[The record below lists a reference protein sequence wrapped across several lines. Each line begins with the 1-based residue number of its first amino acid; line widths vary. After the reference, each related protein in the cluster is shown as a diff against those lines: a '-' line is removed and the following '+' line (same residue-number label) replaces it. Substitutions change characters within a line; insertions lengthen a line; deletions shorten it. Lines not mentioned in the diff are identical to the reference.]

1 VKAGVYRVIAG
12 AFGVTL
18 LALFGVGVAAYQG
31 MSRLVENRARV
42 ERTYAILRALDA
54 VSARVTAAENRVRG
68 YIITGDGRYLDLY
81 GADTQVAWR
90 TLAALR
96 QLTSDNPRQRQRV
109 EVLHPLVRDKVDALN
124 EEIAVRAGGGVPTE
138 LEGALAEGRR
148 ANGVSI
154 RQFVDT
160 IELSE
165 LVLLQRRSMDERE
178 GVRNIVL
185 AMAVALALSLTLGLL
200 ATQVVRR
207 DITARARAA
216 AELLRA
222 KEVAEAASRS
232 KSDFLAVMSHELRTP
247 LNSVIGFS
255 NVLLKNKSKNLSDQD
270 LSYLSRI
277 VANGKHLLA
286 LINDVLD
293 LSKVEAGRMQLERVP
308 VNVGTL
314 VTDTLGE
321 FEAQAR
327 ERDVTLRVL
336 APADMSPLTSDPVRL
351 RQVLVNL
358 VGNALK
364 FTRHGTVTVR
374 IDVDRETRCPLRLR
388 VIDTGE
394 GIPEE
399 RQQAIFNAFEQADSG
414 TARRYGGTGLGLT
427 IARSLCELLGFR
439 LELAWSMVGLG
450 SVFSVLLEPDVES
463 LNGRLLDDEA
473 LYVDETP
480 TPRETPV
487 AALSSRLVDP
497 AQRLVLIVDD
507 DPDSR
512 LLLSQ
517 YVEDFGCQAMAVSS
531 AEQGIAAAREFRPDL
546 IVLDLLM
553 PGVNGWDML
562 KELKA
567 EPGIGDT
574 PVLVVSIVGGENRG
588 SLVGA
593 VDALDKPVLRDS
605 FYAALRRNL
614 ESARGR
620 VLVVSTDPDAHRVI
634 AASFRDTSNLEVLSA
649 SDGAEALAVLNS
661 VRPDAIVVDSAGGV
675 ADGVATVEAIR
686 RSPRYRHV
694 PVLIL
699 VGAELRALDE
709 QQLRDSAD
717 AVLQWDGELE
727 RELQRALREIR
738 EGRGAGAEGVPEGVP
753 FMTKP

>member
-1 VKAGVYRVIAG
+1 VRTGVYRVIAG

-18 LALFGVGVAAYQG
+18 LALFGVGLAAYQG
-31 MSRLVENRARV
+31 MSRLVETRARV
-42 ERTYAILRALDA
+42 ERTYAVLRALDV
-54 VSARVTAAENRVRG
+54 VSARVTSAENRVRG
-68 YIITGDGRYLDLY
+68 FLITGDEEYLDLY
-81 GADTQVAWR
+81 GADTQVVWR
-90 TLAALR
+90 TLAALHA
-96 QLTSDNPRQRQRV
+96 LTGDNPRQRERIHT
-109 EVLHPLVRDKVDALN
+109 LTPLVRRKVDALN
-124 EEIAVRAGGGVPTE
+124 GEIAMRASGGIPTE
-138 LEGALAEGRR
+138 LEGVRTER
-148 ANGVSI
+148 ARTGGTSI

-160 IELSE
+160 IETNE
-165 LVLLQRRSMDERE
+165 LVLLQRRSISQQES
-178 GVRNIVL
+178 VRNMVL
-185 AMAVALALSLTLGLL
+185 AMAIALALSLTLGLL

-232 KSDFLAVMSHELRTP
+232 KSDFLATMSHELRTP

-255 NVLLKNKSKNLSDQD
+255 NVLLKNKSGNLSDQD

-293 LSKVEAGRMQLERVP
+293 LSKVEAGRMQLERLP

-314 VTDTLGE
+314 VSDTLGE

-327 ERDVTLRVL
+327 ERDVTLRVV
-336 APADMSPLTSDPVRL
+336 APTDMPPLTTDPVRL

-364 FTRHGTVTVR
+364 FTRHGSVTVR
-374 IDVDRETRCPLRLR
+374 VDVDRNTRYPLRLR

-394 GIPEE
+394 GIPPD
-399 RQQAIFNAFEQADSG
+399 RQQGIFNAFEQADSG
-414 TARRYGGTGLGLT
+414 TARRHGGTGLGLT

-439 LELAWSMVGLG
+439 LELSWSMVGLG
-450 SVFSVLLEPDVES
+450 SVFSVLLVPDAELLKS
-463 LNGRLLDDEA
+463 RLLDDEA
-473 LYVDETP
+473 LYMDEKP

-487 AALSSRLVDP
+487 PALSSRLVDP

-531 AEQGIAAAREFRPDL
+531 AEQGVAAAREFRPDL

-562 KELKA
+562 RELKG
-567 EPGIGDT
+567 EPGISDI

-588 SLVGA
+588 TLTGV
-593 VDALDKPVLRDS
+593 VDTLDKPVLRDG

-614 ESARGR
+614 ENARGR
-620 VLVVSTDPDAHRVI
+620 VLVVSADPDAHRVI
-634 AASFRDTSNLEVLSA
+634 AASFRDAGNLEVLSA
-649 SDGAEALAVLNS
+649 SDGAEAVAVLDS
-661 VRPDAIVVDSAGGV
+661 VRPDAIVVDSAG
-675 ADGVATVEAIR
+675 ALTDGVATVEAIR
-686 RSPRYRHV
+686 RSPRYAHV

-699 VGAELRALDE
+699 VGAELPARDE
-709 QQLRDSAD
+709 QHLRDSAD
-717 AVLQWDGELE
+717 AVLRWDGELE
-727 RELQRALREIR
+727 RDLQRALRDIR
-738 EGRGAGAEGVPEGVP
+738 EGRGAGDRDVPQGAS

>member
-1 VKAGVYRVIAG
+1 VKTAVYRVIAG

-18 LALFGVGVAAYQG
+18 LALFGVGLAAYQG
-31 MSRLVENRARV
+31 MSRLAENRARV

-68 YIITGDGRYLDLY
+68 YIITGDRRYLELY
-81 GADTQVAWR
+81 GTDTQVAWR

-96 QLTSDNPRQRQRV
+96 QLTSDNPRQRQRI
-109 EVLHPLVRDKVDALN
+109 EVLHPLVRNKVEALN
-124 EEIAVRAGGGVPTE
+124 GEIAVRAGGGVFTE
-138 LEGALAEGRR
+138 LEGVLAERR
-148 ANGVSI
+148 RREGISI

-160 IELSE
+160 IEMNE
-165 LVLLQRRSMDERE
+165 LVLLQRRSINERE
-178 GVRNIVL
+178 GVRNIAL

-207 DITARARAA
+207 DITARTRAA

-232 KSDFLAVMSHELRTP
+232 KSDFLATMSHELRTP

-314 VTDTLGE
+314 VSDTLGE

-394 GIPEE
+394 GIPDE

-439 LELAWSMVGLG
+439 LELSWSMLGLG
-450 SVFSVLLEPDVES
+450 SVFSVLLVPDADS
-463 LNGRLLDDEA
+463 LTGRLLDDEA
-473 LYVDETP
+473 LYLDEQP
-480 TPRETPV
+480 TPRETPTV
-487 AALSSRLVDP
+487 ALGSRLVDP

-562 KELKA
+562 RELKA
-567 EPGIGDT
+567 EPGIRDT

-588 SLVGA
+588 SLVGV

-614 ESARGR
+614 ESTRGR

-634 AASFRDTSNLEVLSA
+634 ASSFRDAGDLEVLSA

-661 VRPDAIVVDSAGGV
+661 VRPDAIVVDSAGGA

-686 RSPRYRHV
+686 RSPRYRQV

-699 VGAELRALDE
+699 VGAELPASDE
-709 QQLRDSAD
+709 RHLRDSAD
-717 AVLQWDGELE
+717 AVLRWDGELE
-727 RELQRALREIR
+727 RDLQRALRELR
-738 EGRGAGAEGVPEGVP
+738 EGRGAGAEGVPQGLP
-753 FMTKP
+753 S